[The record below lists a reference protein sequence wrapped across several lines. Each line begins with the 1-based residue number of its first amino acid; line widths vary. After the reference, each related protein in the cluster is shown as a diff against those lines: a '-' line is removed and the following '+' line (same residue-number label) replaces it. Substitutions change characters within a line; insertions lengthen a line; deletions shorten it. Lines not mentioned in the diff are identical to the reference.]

1 VKSEKKRQKEKKD
14 TPTHIRT
21 KKEQHHNN
29 EKKTAR
35 QRKRGRFEQKIFSV
49 KKAIFWRKKGG
60 VLREDEIA
68 A

>member
-14 TPTHIRT
+14 TPTSSSEQ
-21 KKEQHHNN
+21 KKNTNN